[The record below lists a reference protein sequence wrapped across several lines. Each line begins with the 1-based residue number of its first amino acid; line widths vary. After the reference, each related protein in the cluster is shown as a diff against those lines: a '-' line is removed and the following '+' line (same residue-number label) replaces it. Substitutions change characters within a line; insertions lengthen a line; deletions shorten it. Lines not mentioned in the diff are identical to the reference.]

1 MKKLL
6 RLLFNRWVLIA
17 LGLLALA
24 LLIWFG
30 GPLLAFAGYVPLAST
45 MVRGV
50 LIGLILLGF
59 VGRLAWRAWRSHRSN
74 TKLLEG
80 LAPAPA
86 RDAPKDDPEVA
97 TLRARFQEAVGM
109 LKKMQRADHKR
120 RTFSGW
126 LQAVTPG
133 SHLYEL
139 PWYVFIG
146 PPGSGKTTALLNSG
160 LRFPL
165 ADKLGQPKIQGVGG
179 TRNCDWWF
187 TEEAVLI
194 DTAGRYTTQDSNR
207 ETDAAAWQG
216 FLSLLKR
223 HRPRCPLNG
232 VIVTV
237 SVPDLLSLSSA
248 AREAEADAI
257 RSRVQELQSSFGITM
272 PIYVLVTKADLM
284 AGFTEFFADLGKEER
299 AQVWGFTAPL
309 QAGEGAPPAL
319 VQFGAELD
327 ALEKRLHDRLLDR
340 LQHERDPQRRA
351 LIYSFPQQF
360 AALREPLH
368 SVLQAAFSPSRF
380 SGAAQLRGVYLT
392 SGTQEG
398 SPLDRALGNMARAMG
413 LEQKL
418 LPPQKSSGRSY
429 FLQRLLHDV
438 VFAEAPLTGANP
450 RWERRWTLIRYGA
463 AAATVLIAAG
473 LTAAWVVSYARNRAY
488 VAEVE
493 QRIAPV
499 TKLVEKVGV
508 EADSGVLA
516 VLPVLD
522 SVRELTKTTEVE
534 TGSVPWSM
542 GFGLYQGDKL
552 DAAVNN
558 AYTRLLRDAFLP
570 RLSRRIEDL
579 LRAGAQNPE
588 QLYEALKA
596 YLMLYDPERMEPE
609 AFKRFV
615 TDDWDANLAQSLPAS
630 QRPAAEAHLN
640 AMLERHRELPAL
652 RVDAELVAAARSRL
666 AGRTITERIFQRLR
680 RDGVGAGAP
689 EFTIA
694 AKVGAAAPLVFARAS
709 GKPLTSGVPGL
720 FTLAGYEAFEG
731 AVDRAS
737 QQFADEE
744 PWVMGT
750 KSAALDPGRRRQIVE
765 DVRRVYL
772 EDYARTWEAFIRDI
786 RLVRAR
792 DLQQSISLARL
803 LSAPDSP
810 LPVLLRAIV
819 KEVTLV
825 RRDETEKSV
834 IERGIDLGT
843 KQVEKLTK
851 RLPVKTGPRTAR
863 EVASAEQIVDARF
876 EELRAFVRGPEGKAP
891 VDLIAPLMQEIYGHL
906 LAVDAAQKKKMPPPE
921 SGAPLKLKA
930 DAASMPEPV
939 REALNE
945 LSEVA
950 LRGVQAQTRA
960 NLTEKLSQI
969 AEFCARAINGRYP
982 FVKTSDRD
990 VTQEDFGRLFAPG
1003 GLFDD
1008 FIQRELVQHVD
1019 ISTRPWT
1026 FRRVADQ
1033 VGGDTS
1039 AALVQL
1045 QRAQLIRDVFFRGGG
1060 RTMSLRFDF
1069 KPIEMDASIT
1079 QFLLDVDGQIVR
1091 YAHGPQQPMPVAWP
1105 GPRGTTQVRLQIEPK
1120 RVGAE
1125 AGMVF
1130 EGPWALFRLLDRA
1143 QIDSGP
1149 QPERFNVTFR
1159 VDNRKA
1165 VFEVTASSVQNPFR
1179 MRELEL
1185 FQCPTR
1191 L

>member
-6 RLLFNRWVLIA
+6 RLLLNRWVMTA
-17 LGLLALA
+17 VGLLALA

-30 GPLLAFAGYVPLAST
+30 GPLLAIADVHPLASELART
-45 MVRGV
+45 A
-50 LIGLILLGF
+50 LIGLILF
-59 VGRLAWRAWRSHRSN
+59 AYAGRLAWRIWRSHRAN
-74 TKLLEG
+74 AKLIEG
-80 LAPAPA
+80 LAPARP
-86 RDAPKDDPEVA
+86 RDATTEDPEVA
-97 TLRARFQEAVGM
+97 TLRARFHEAVAM
-109 LKKMQRADHKR
+109 LRQMHRDEKKRK
-120 RTFSGW
+120 SVLGW
-126 LQAVTPG
+126 LQSLAP
-133 SHLYEL
+133 SAHLYEL
-139 PWYVFIG
+139 PWYAFIG
-146 PPGSGKTTALLNSG
+146 APGSGKTTALLNSG

-165 ADKLGQPKIQGVGG
+165 ADKLGQAKIQGVGG

-187 TEEAVLI
+187 TDESVLI

-207 ETDAAAWQG
+207 ETDAAAWKG
-216 FLSLLKR
+216 FLSLLKK

-232 VIVTV
+232 LIVTV
-237 SVPDLLSLSSA
+237 STADLLAHSAA

-257 RSRVQELQSSFGITM
+257 RSRVQELQSSFGITL

-284 AGFTEFFADLGKEER
+284 AGFAEFFADLGKEER
-299 AQVWGFTAPL
+299 AQVWGFTAPA
-309 QAGEGAPPAL
+309 QSGEQTPPAL
-319 VQFGAELD
+319 VQFGAEFE
-327 ALEKRLHDRLLDR
+327 ALEKRLHERLVDR
-340 LQHERDPQRRA
+340 LQNERDPQRRA
-351 LIYSFPQQF
+351 LIYAFPQQF

-368 SVLQAAFSPSRF
+368 SLLQAAFAPSRF
-380 SGAAQLRGVYLT
+380 AGSVQLRGVYLT

-398 SPLDRALGNMARAMG
+398 SPLDRALGNLARALG
-413 LEQKL
+413 LEQRL
-418 LPPQKSSGRSY
+418 LPPQRSSGRSY

-438 VFAEAPLTGANP
+438 VFAEAALTGSDP
-450 RWERRWTLIRYGA
+450 RWEKRRLMIRYGA
-463 AAATVLIAAG
+463 AAAAAVVAVG
-473 LTAAWVVSYARNRAY
+473 LTAAWAISYARNRAY
-488 VAEVE
+488 VADVA

-499 TKLVEKVGV
+499 TKLVETVGV
-508 EADSGVLA
+508 EADSGIVP

-522 SVRELTKTTEVE
+522 AVRELARTSALEA
-534 TGSVPWSM
+534 GSVPWSM
-542 GFGLYQGDKL
+542 GFGLFQGDKL
-552 DAAVNN
+552 DAAVDNTYRN
-558 AYTRLLRDAFLP
+558 LLRDAFLP

-615 TDDWDANLAQSLPAS
+615 MDDWEANLAQSVPAS
-630 QRPAAEAHLN
+630 QRPAAEAHLD
-640 AMLERHRELPAL
+640 AMLSRHRELPSL
-652 RVDAELVAAARSRL
+652 RVDAELVAAARNRL
-666 AGRTITERIFQRLR
+666 AGRTITERIYQRLR
-680 RDGVGAGAP
+680 RDGIGSGAP

-694 AKVGAAAPLVFARAS
+694 AKVGAAAPLVFARDS
-709 GKPLTSGVPGL
+709 GKPLSAGVPGL
-720 FTLAGYEAFEG
+720 FTLAGYEAFEA
-731 AVDRAS
+731 AVERVS
-737 QQFADEE
+737 RQFGDEE
-744 PWVMGT
+744 PWVMGG
-750 KSAALDPGRRRQIVE
+750 KSAAFDVGRRRQIVD

-772 EDYARTWEAFIRDI
+772 EDYARTWEAFVRDI
-786 RLVRAR
+786 RLLRAR
-792 DLQQSISLARL
+792 DLQQSVNLARL

-819 KEVTLV
+819 REVTLV
-825 RRDETEKSV
+825 RRDEADKSLV
-834 IERGIDLGT
+834 ERGLDLGA
-843 KQVEKLTK
+843 KQVEKFARK
-851 RLPVKTGPRTAR
+851 LPAKPAPGTAR
-863 EVASAEQIVDARF
+863 ELLTAEQIVDARF
-876 EELRAFVRGPEGKAP
+876 QELRDFVRGPEGKAQ
-891 VDLIAPLMQEIYGHL
+891 VDMIAPLMQEIYGHL
-906 LAVDAAQKKKMPPPE
+906 LAVDAAQKKKLNPPE

-930 DAASMPEPV
+930 DAAGMPEPV
-939 REALNE
+939 RSALNE

-969 AEFCARAINGRYP
+969 ADFCTRAINGRYP
-982 FVKTSDRD
+982 FVKSSDRD

-1003 GLFDD
+1003 GLFDE
-1008 FIQRELVQHVD
+1008 FIQRELTQHVD
-1019 ISTRPWT
+1019 IGTRPWT

-1033 VGGDTS
+1033 VGGDSS

-1045 QRAQLIRDVFFRGGG
+1045 QRAQLIRDVFFRSGA

-1091 YAHGPQQPMPVAWP
+1091 YAHGPQQPMPVQWP
-1105 GPRGTTQVRLQIEPK
+1105 GPRGTSQVRLQIEPK

-1143 QIDSGP
+1143 QVDAGS

-1159 VDNRKA
+1159 VDGRRT
-1165 VFEVTASSVQNPFR
+1165 VFEVIASSVQNPFR

>member
-6 RLLFNRWVLIA
+6 GLLFNRRALIA

-24 LLIWFG
+24 LLIWLG
-30 GPLLAFAGYVPLAST
+30 GPLLAFAGYVPLDSPA
-45 MVRGV
+45 VRLT

-59 VGRLAWRAWRSHRSN
+59 IGRVAWKAWRSHRAN
-74 TKLLEG
+74 KKLLEG
-80 LAPAPA
+80 LAPTPPV
-86 RDAPKDDPEVA
+86 DAPKEDPEVA

-109 LKKMQRADHKR
+109 LKEMQRSDQKR
-120 RTFSGW
+120 RTLSGW
-126 LQAVTPG
+126 LRTLTPG

-139 PWYVFIG
+139 PWYAFIG

-165 ADKLGQPKIQGVGG
+165 ADKLGQAKVQGVGG

-187 TEEAVLI
+187 TDEAVLI

-207 ETDAAAWQG
+207 QTDAAAWQG
-216 FLSLLKR
+216 FLSLLKKY
-223 HRPRCPLNG
+223 RPRCPLNG

-237 SVPDLLSLSSA
+237 SVPDLLGLSSA

-257 RSRVQELQSSFGITM
+257 RSRVQELQSSFGITL
-272 PIYVLVTKADLM
+272 PIYVLITKADLM
-284 AGFTEFFADLGKEER
+284 AGFAEFFADLGKEER
-299 AQVWGFTAPL
+299 AQVWGYTAPV
-309 QAGEGAPPAL
+309 QAGEETPAAL

-327 ALEKRLHDRLLDR
+327 ALEKRLHDRLIDR

-368 SVLQAAFSPSRF
+368 SLLQAAFSPSRF
-380 SGAAQLRGVYLT
+380 TGAAHLRGVYLT

-418 LPPQKSSGRSY
+418 LPPQKSTGRSY
-429 FLQRLLHDV
+429 FLQRLLRDV
-438 VFAEAPLTGANP
+438 VFTEAALTGTNP

-463 AAATVLIAAG
+463 AAATVVVAAG
-473 LTAAWVVSYARNRAY
+473 LATAWTVSFARNRAY
-488 VAEVE
+488 VADVE
-493 QRIAPV
+493 RRIAPV
-499 TKLVEKVGV
+499 TQLVETVGINV
-508 EADSGVLA
+508 ESGVLP

-522 SVRELTKTTEVE
+522 ALRELTKTAGVDAA
-534 TGSVPWSM
+534 SAPWSM

-552 DAAVNN
+552 DAAMND
-558 AYTRLLRDAFLP
+558 AYARLLRDAFLP
-570 RLSRRIEDL
+570 RLSRRIEDM
-579 LRAGAQNPE
+579 LRAGAQSPE
-588 QLYEALKA
+588 TLYEALKA

-615 TDDWDANLAQSLPAS
+615 MDDWEANLAQSLPAS

-640 AMLERHRELPAL
+640 AMLDRHRELPAL
-652 RVDAELVAAARSRL
+652 RVDADLVAATRTRL
-666 AGRTITERIFQRLR
+666 AGRTITERVYQRLR

-694 AKVGAAAPLVFARAS
+694 AKVGAAAPLVFARPS
-709 GKPLTSGVPGL
+709 GKPLTVGVPGL

-731 AVDRAS
+731 AVERVS

-750 KSAALDPGRRRQIVE
+750 KSAALDLGRRRQIVE

-772 EDYARTWEAFIRDI
+772 EDYAQTWQAFVRDI

-792 DLQQSISLARL
+792 DLQQSVNLARL

-825 RRDETEKSV
+825 RRDEADKSV

-851 RLPVKTGPRTAR
+851 RLPVKPAPQTAR
-863 EVASAEQIVDARF
+863 ELATAEQIVDARF
-876 EELRAFVRGPEGKAP
+876 EDLRAFVRGPEGKAP

-930 DAASMPEPV
+930 DAARMPEPV

-945 LSEVA
+945 MSDVA
-950 LRGVQAQTRA
+950 LRGEQAQTRA
-960 NLTEKLSQI
+960 NLSEKLSQI

-982 FVKTSDRD
+982 FVKSSDRD

-1003 GLFDD
+1003 GLFDE
-1008 FIQRELVQHVD
+1008 FIQRELTQHVD

-1060 RTMSLRFDF
+1060 RSMSLRFDF
-1069 KPIEMDASIT
+1069 KPVEMDASIT
-1079 QFLLDVDGQIVR
+1079 QFRLDVDGQFVR
-1091 YAHGPQQPMPVAWP
+1091 YAHGPQQPTPVAWP
-1105 GPRGTTQVRLQIEPK
+1105 GPGGRSQVRLEIEPK

-1125 AGMVF
+1125 SGMVF

-1143 QIDSGP
+1143 QVDPSP
-1149 QPERFNVTFR
+1149 QPERFSVTFR
-1159 VDNRKA
+1159 VDNRKT
-1165 VFEVTASSVQNPFR
+1165 VFEVVASSVQNPFR
-1179 MRELEL
+1179 MRELEQ

>member
-6 RLLFNRWVLIA
+6 GLLFNRGVLIA

-30 GPLLAFAGYVPLAST
+30 GPLLAFAGYVPLASPA
-45 MVRGV
+45 VRLS
-50 LIGLILLGF
+50 LIGLILLAF
-59 VGRLAWRAWRSHRSN
+59 VGRMAWKAWRSHRAN
-74 TKLLEG
+74 RKLLEG

-86 RDAPKDDPEVA
+86 DDAPKEDPEVA
-97 TLRARFQEAVGM
+97 TLRARFREAVGM
-109 LKKMQRADHKR
+109 LKEMQRTDQKR
-120 RTFSGW
+120 RTLSGW
-126 LQAVTPG
+126 LRALTPG

-139 PWYVFIG
+139 PWYAFIG

-165 ADKLGQPKIQGVGG
+165 ADKLGQPKVQGVGG

-187 TEEAVLI
+187 TDEAVLI

-216 FLSLLKR
+216 FLSLLRK

-237 SVPDLLSLSSA
+237 SVPDLLGPSLA

-257 RSRVQELQSSFGITM
+257 RSRVQELQSSFGITL

-284 AGFTEFFADLGKEER
+284 AGFAEFFADLGKEER
-299 AQVWGFTAPL
+299 AQVWGYTAPV
-309 QAGEGAPPAL
+309 QAAVETPAAL

-327 ALEKRLHDRLLDR
+327 ALEKRLHDRLIDR

-368 SVLQAAFSPSRF
+368 SLLQAAFSPSRF
-380 SGAAQLRGVYLT
+380 SGAAHLRGVYLT

-418 LPPQKSSGRSY
+418 LPSQKSTGRSY
-429 FLQRLLHDV
+429 FLQRLLRDV
-438 VFAEAPLTGANP
+438 VFNEAPLTGTNP

-463 AAATVLIAAG
+463 TAATVVVAAG
-473 LTAAWVVSYARNRAY
+473 LAMAWALSFARNRAY
-488 VAEVE
+488 VADVE
-493 QRIAPV
+493 RRIAPV
-499 TKLVEKVGV
+499 TQLVETVSIDG
-508 EADSGVLA
+508 ESGVLP

-522 SVRELTKTTEVE
+522 ALRELTKTSGVDG
-534 TGSVPWSM
+534 GSEPWSM

-552 DAAVNN
+552 DAAVND

-570 RLSRRIEDL
+570 RLSRRIEDM
-579 LRAGAQNPE
+579 LRAGAQSPE
-588 QLYEALKA
+588 TLYEALKA

-615 TDDWDANLAQSLPAS
+615 MDDWEANLAQSLPAS

-640 AMLERHRELPAL
+640 SMLDRHRELPAL
-652 RVDAELVAAARSRL
+652 RVDADLVAATRARL
-666 AGRTITERIFQRLR
+666 AGRTITERIYQRLR
-680 RDGVGAGAP
+680 RDGVGAGAS

-709 GKPLTSGVPGL
+709 GKPLTVGVPGL

-731 AVDRAS
+731 AVERVS

-750 KSAALDPGRRRQIVE
+750 KSAALDLGRRRQIVE

-772 EDYARTWEAFIRDI
+772 EDYAQTWQAFIRDI

-792 DLQQSISLARL
+792 DLQQSVSLARL

-825 RRDETEKSV
+825 RRDEADKSV
-834 IERGIDLGT
+834 LERGIDLGT
-843 KQVEKLTK
+843 KQVEKLAR
-851 RLPVKTGPRTAR
+851 RLPVKPAPQTAR
-863 EVASAEQIVDARF
+863 ELATAEQIVDARF

-906 LAVDAAQKKKMPPPE
+906 LAVDAAQKKKLPPPE
-921 SGAPLKLKA
+921 GGAPLKLKA
-930 DAASMPEPV
+930 DAARMPEPV

-945 LSEVA
+945 LSDVA
-950 LRGVQAQTRA
+950 LRGVQEQTRA

-982 FVKTSDRD
+982 FVKSSDRD

-1003 GLFDD
+1003 GLFDE
-1008 FIQRELVQHVD
+1008 FIQRELTQHVD
-1019 ISTRPWT
+1019 IGTRPWT

-1060 RTMSLRFDF
+1060 RSMSLRFDF

-1079 QFLLDVDGQIVR
+1079 QFRLDVDGQFVR
-1091 YAHGPQQPMPVAWP
+1091 YAHGPQQPTPVAWP
-1105 GPRGTTQVRLQIEPK
+1105 GPGGKSQVRLEIEPK

-1125 AGMVF
+1125 SGLVF

-1143 QIDSGP
+1143 QVDPSP

-1159 VDNRKA
+1159 VDNRKT
-1165 VFEVTASSVQNPFR
+1165 VFEVVASSVQNPFR
-1179 MRELEL
+1179 MRELEQ